1 MVCIFMAYSIK
12 MSENKEEKKNPA
24 SIKHMAHEAL
34 HDLIHFDSKFF
45 RTLPP
50 LLFKPGYLAEQS
62 FTIKQNEYVKPFAL
76 FVFLNFVFFIFK
88 SHGIFSYSLH
98 SYTDTAWARAIT
110 LHQQAEQHLSINILT
125 ERFNMAMR
133 FEQKEYLVIMVP
145 LFALILQLLYIF
157 KKRNYA
163 EHLVFALYF
172 YSFFIIYLMV
182 MPYVIILFAVLM
194 QKFNVGL
201 DILYSQDALV
211 CLILIVCFIY
221 LFFAVR
227 KVYKEKWVWNIL
239 KSVILSCSV
248 YCLIA
253 FIYRY
258 ALFFIVM
265 HSIAE

>member
-1 MVCIFMAYSIK
+1 MP
-12 MSENKEEKKNPA
+12 ENKEEKKNPA

-62 FTIKQNEYVKPFAL
+62 LASKQNQYVKPFAL
-76 FVFLNFVFFIFK
+76 FVFLNFIFFIFK
-88 SHGIFSYSLH
+88 SPGLFGYSLY
-98 SYTDTAWARAIT
+98 SYGDTSWIREII
-110 LHQQAEQHLSINILT
+110 LRQQTEQHLSLNILT

-145 LFALILQLLYIF
+145 LFALILQLLYVF
-157 KKRNYA
+157 KRRNYA

-182 MPYVIILFAVLM
+182 MPYVIILFVSLM
-194 QKFNVGL
+194 KKLNIGL

-211 CLILIVCFIY
+211 CLIFIVCFIY

-227 KVYKEKWVWNIL
+227 KVYKEKWIWNLL
-239 KSVILSCSV
+239 KSVILSCGV
-248 YCLIA
+248 YYLIA
-253 FIYRY
+253 FVYRY
-258 ALFFIVM
+258 VLFFIVM
-265 HSIAE
+265 HSIAG